1 MGGSQSAAEKR
12 VESYSMTG
20 AWAGAIGGP
29 MVAQMYFG
37 QPVLQIDTFA
47 PIFASGAA
55 ISMFP
60 TSSAVMQ
67 TGVAAA
73 GAIATTYVTG
83 QSKEQAVIMV
93 AASMAGFWI
102 GLFAGL
108 EGAITTQ

>member
-12 VESYSMTG
+12 VDSYATTG
-20 AWAGAIGGP
+20 AWAGTVAGP
-29 MVAQMYFG
+29 MVAQIYFG

-60 TSSAVMQ
+60 TSPAVVQ
-67 TGVAAA
+67 TGAAVA

-83 QSKEQAVIMV
+83 QSKQQAVIMV

-102 GLFAGL
+102 GLLAGA
-108 EGAITTQ
+108 ETAVTTQ